1 MSEELIRDLIATSDM
16 IVNGY
21 AFNRLG
27 ENVRAVNLNTGG
39 AVVLLPDGT
48 VSEASMDDV
57 ELSIVLEYYRRN
69 SKFMAKQSSAAMAGM
84 HLTMSVA
91 CLR

>member
-1 MSEELIRDLIATSDM
+1 MSEELVRNLIATSDM

-48 VSEASMDDV
+48 VSEAPHQVSGIQQFIKENYREMYARWQ
-57 ELSIVLEYYRRN
+57 EYSDTGFYAGKV
-69 SKFMAKQSSAAMAGM
+69 SK
-84 HLTMSVA
+84 
-91 CLR
+91 

>member
-1 MSEELIRDLIATSDM
+1 MSEELVRNLISSSDM

-27 ENVRAVNLNTGG
+27 ENVRVVNLNTGG

-57 ELSIVLEYYRRN
+57 ELSIVLDYYRRN
-69 SKFMAKQSSAAMAGM
+69 AKFMAVGNA
-84 HLTMSVA
+84 
-91 CLR
+91 

>member
-1 MSEELIRDLIATSDM
+1 MSEELVRNLISTSDM

-27 ENVRAVNLNTGG
+27 KNVRIVNLNTGG

-57 ELSIVLEYYRRN
+57 ELSIVRDYYRRN
-69 SKFMAKQSSAAMAGM
+69 SRFMAVEKTARAVPPSHCRS
-84 HLTMSVA
+84 L
-91 CLR
+91 

>member
-1 MSEELIRDLIATSDM
+1 MSEELVRNLISTADV

-27 ENVRAVNLNTGG
+27 ENVRIVNLNTGG

-57 ELSIVLEYYRRN
+57 ELSIALDYYRRN
-69 SKFMAKQSSAAMAGM
+69 SKFMAVKNA
-84 HLTMSVA
+84 
-91 CLR
+91 

>member
-1 MSEELIRDLIATSDM
+1 MSEELVRNLISTSDM

-27 ENVRAVNLNTGG
+27 ENVRIVNLNTGG

-57 ELSIVLEYYRRN
+57 ELSIVRDYYRRN
-69 SKFMAKQSSAAMAGM
+69 AKFMAVENA
-84 HLTMSVA
+84 
-91 CLR
+91 

>member
-1 MSEELIRDLIATSDM
+1 MPEELVRNLITTSDM

-57 ELSIVLEYYRRN
+57 ELSIVQDYYRRN
-69 SKFMAKQSSAAMAGM
+69 SKFMAVENA
-84 HLTMSVA
+84 
-91 CLR
+91 

>member
-1 MSEELIRDLIATSDM
+1 MSEELVRNLISTSDM

-27 ENVRAVNLNTGG
+27 KNVRIVNLNTGG

-57 ELSIVLEYYRRN
+57 ELSIVRDYYRRN
-69 SKFMAKQSSAAMAGM
+69 SKFMAVENA
-84 HLTMSVA
+84 
-91 CLR
+91 

>member
-1 MSEELIRDLIATSDM
+1 MSEEQIRELVATSDM

-27 ENVRAVNLNTGG
+27 GNVRVVNLNTGG

-48 VSEASMDDV
+48 ISEASMDDI
-57 ELSIVLEYYRRN
+57 ELGIVQDYYRRN
-69 SKFMAKQSSAAMAGM
+69 SKF
-84 HLTMSVA
+84 LVVA
-91 CLR
+91 DA

>member
-1 MSEELIRDLIATSDM
+1 MSEEQIRELVATSDM

-27 ENVRAVNLNTGG
+27 GNVRVVNLNTGG

-48 VSEASMDDV
+48 VSEASMDDI
-57 ELSIVLEYYRRN
+57 ELGIVQDYYRRN
-69 SKFMAKQSSAAMAGM
+69 SKF
-84 HLTMSVA
+84 LVVA
-91 CLR
+91 DA

>member
-1 MSEELIRDLIATSDM
+1 MSEELVRNLISTSDI

-27 ENVRAVNLNTGG
+27 KNVRIVNLNTGG

-57 ELSIVLEYYRRN
+57 ELSIVRDYYRRN
-69 SKFMAKQSSAAMAGM
+69 SKFMAVENA
-84 HLTMSVA
+84 
-91 CLR
+91 

>member
-1 MSEELIRDLIATSDM
+1 MSEELVRNLISTSDM

-27 ENVRAVNLNTGG
+27 DNVRAVNLNTGG

-57 ELSIVLEYYRRN
+57 ELSIVLDYYRRN
-69 SKFMAKQSSAAMAGM
+69 SKFMAVGNA
-84 HLTMSVA
+84 
-91 CLR
+91 

>member
-1 MSEELIRDLIATSDM
+1 MSEELVRNLIATSDM

-39 AVVLLPDGT
+39 AVFEGHDSPPVSKNRCALARRFCYNTRVL
-48 VSEASMDDV
+48 
-57 ELSIVLEYYRRN
+57 
-69 SKFMAKQSSAAMAGM
+69 
-84 HLTMSVA
+84 
-91 CLR
+91 

>member
-1 MSEELIRDLIATSDM
+1 MSEELVRNLISTSDM

-27 ENVRAVNLNTGG
+27 ENVRIVNLNTGG
-39 AVVLLPDGT
+39 VVVLFPDGT

-57 ELSIVLEYYRRN
+57 ELSIVLDYYRRN
-69 SKFMAKQSSAAMAGM
+69 SKFMAVTDA
-84 HLTMSVA
+84 
-91 CLR
+91 

>member
-1 MSEELIRDLIATSDM
+1 MSEELVRNLISTSDM
-16 IVNGY
+16 IVSGY

-27 ENVRAVNLNTGG
+27 ENVRIVNLNTGG

-57 ELSIVLEYYRRN
+57 ELSIVRDYYRRN
-69 SKFMAKQSSAAMAGM
+69 SKFMAVENA
-84 HLTMSVA
+84 
-91 CLR
+91 

>member
-1 MSEELIRDLIATSDM
+1 MPEELVRNLITTSDV

-27 ENVRAVNLNTGG
+27 KNVRVVNLNTGG
-39 AVVLLPDGT
+39 AAVLLPDGT

-57 ELSIVLEYYRRN
+57 ELSIVLDYYRRN
-69 SKFMAKQSSAAMAGM
+69 SKFMAVDNA
-84 HLTMSVA
+84 
-91 CLR
+91 

>member
-1 MSEELIRDLIATSDM
+1 MSEELVRDLISTSDM
-16 IVNGY
+16 IINGY

-27 ENVRAVNLNTGG
+27 ENVRIVNLNTGG

-57 ELSIVLEYYRRN
+57 ELSIVQDYYLRN
-69 SKFMAKQSSAAMAGM
+69 SNFMAIENA
-84 HLTMSVA
+84 
-91 CLR
+91 

>member
-1 MSEELIRDLIATSDM
+1 MSEELVRNLISTSDM

-27 ENVRAVNLNTGG
+27 ENVRIVNLNTGG
-39 AVVLLPDGT
+39 VVVLLPDGT

-57 ELSIVLEYYRRN
+57 ELSIVLDCYRRN
-69 SKFMAKQSSAAMAGM
+69 SKFMAVTDA
-84 HLTMSVA
+84 
-91 CLR
+91 

>member
-1 MSEELIRDLIATSDM
+1 MFEELVRNLISTSDM

-27 ENVRAVNLNTGG
+27 ENVRVVNLNTGG

-57 ELSIVLEYYRRN
+57 ELSIVRDYYRRN
-69 SKFMAKQSSAAMAGM
+69 SKFMAVENA
-84 HLTMSVA
+84 
-91 CLR
+91 

>member
-1 MSEELIRDLIATSDM
+1 MSEELVRNLISTSDM

-27 ENVRAVNLNTGG
+27 ENVRIVNLNTGG
-39 AVVLLPDGT
+39 VVVLLPDGT

-57 ELSIVLEYYRRN
+57 ELSIVQDYYRRN
-69 SKFMAKQSSAAMAGM
+69 SKFMAVENA
-84 HLTMSVA
+84 
-91 CLR
+91 